1 MTNSPSSSTTGI
13 DELRR
18 LLQEYSTAPD
28 GSGESIPDLTAYL
41 AHHDTL
47 DYSLDCEF
55 DCPEGLSS
63 VEVSA
68 LRLEA
73 FDGEEV
79 DALAFDHKVSPDLIE
94 ELLSGKRAPFAG
106 GPFRREDGFG
116 ISVKQ
121 YTHSENTRLFVQGV
135 YKLAKQLLDPFGF
148 DVYIGL
154 SGHTQDS
161 LSRLERF
168 RFKGELNDFP
178 LHNELVFFRSFLR
191 RHAGK
196 KGLEG
201 PAKPKRKLR
210 KSAAVQDQDRSPLG

>member
-1 MTNSPSSSTTGI
+1 MSDL

-18 LLQEYSTAPD
+18 LLQADTEPTAPS
-28 GSGESIPDLTAYL
+28 GSGDAIPDLLAYL
-41 AHHDTL
+41 A
-47 DYSLDCEF
+47 YQGIGNPSLDCEF

-63 VEVSA
+63 VEVAAIRSDA
-68 LRLEA
+68 EG
-73 FDGEEV
+73 GEEV

-94 ELLSGKRAPFAG
+94 ELLSGKRAPLAG
-106 GPFRREDGFG
+106 GPFRRNDGLG

-121 YTHSENTRLFVQGV
+121 YTHSENRRLFVQGV
-135 YKLAKQLLDPFGF
+135 YKLAKQVLDPFGF
-148 DVYIGL
+148 DVYIGI

-178 LHNELVFFRSFLR
+178 LHDELIFFRGFLR

-201 PAKPKRKLR
+201 PAKPKRKFR
-210 KSAAVQDQDRSPLG
+210 KGAAISD